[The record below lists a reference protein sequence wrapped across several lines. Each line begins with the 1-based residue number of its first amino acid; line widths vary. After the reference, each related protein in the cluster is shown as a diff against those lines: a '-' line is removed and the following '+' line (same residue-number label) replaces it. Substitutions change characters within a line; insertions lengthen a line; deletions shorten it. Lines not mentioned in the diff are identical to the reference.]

1 MLNWANRFN
10 ICSFLDNHAYHTQP
24 VNIECLVAA
33 GTVAQT
39 KSSNLNELRS
49 FLHSHK
55 GKWVFGHLAYNC
67 KDQIETLHSRH
78 ADPIGFPD
86 LFFFL
91 PAIVVRLEAN
101 NLTITTY
108 NGQDPEQVF
117 QEIQAMPKHI
127 PLHTH
132 KPIPISER
140 LSHQQYIET
149 IEQLK
154 GHIKRGDCYEINF
167 CQEFFS
173 THAIVDPLSLYYQ
186 LTEIS
191 PTPFACYYR
200 LDDKHLLCASP
211 ERFLQ
216 KKGSQLLSQ
225 PIKGTLPRI
234 THNVALDQQQIEAL
248 RNSEKDKRENVMI
261 VDLVRN
267 DLSRVCNEA
276 SVQVT
281 ELFGIYSFPQ
291 VHQMISTIIGELD
304 ERYDFVD
311 IIKATFPMGS
321 MTGAPKKRVMEL
333 IEQYEQSKRGLYAGT
348 VGYIDPEGNF
358 DLNVVIRSLFY
369 NATSQYLSY
378 QVGGAITYYSD
389 AEQEYEECLV
399 KARAIRRLLEQVTD

>member
-10 ICSFLDNHAYHTQP
+10 ICSFLDNHAYHTLP

-33 GTVAQT
+33 GVVAQT
-39 KSSNLNELRS
+39 NSSDLNELRS
-49 FLHSHK
+49 FLHTHK

-67 KDQIETLHSRH
+67 KDQIEALSSRH
-78 ADPIGFPD
+78 TDPIGFPD

-91 PAIVVRLEAN
+91 PAIVVRLQEDK
-101 NLTITTY
+101 LTITTY

-117 QEIQAMPKHI
+117 QEIQAMPLHI
-127 PLHTH
+127 PLQPHA
-132 KPIPISER
+132 PIPVCER
-140 LSHQQYIET
+140 LSHQQYTDT
-149 IEQLK
+149 IKRLK
-154 GHIKRGDCYEINF
+154 EHIKRGDCYEINF

-173 THAIVDPLSLYYQ
+173 TDANVDPLSLYHQ
-186 LTEIS
+186 LTEVS

-200 LDDKHLLCASP
+200 LDNKHLLCASP

-216 KKGSQLLSQ
+216 KKGGQLLSQ

-234 THNVALDQQQIEAL
+234 THDPQLDQQQIAAL
-248 RNSEKDKRENVMI
+248 RNSEKDKSENVMI

-267 DLSRVCNEA
+267 DLSRVCKEA
-276 SVQVT
+276 SVRVT

-291 VHQMISTIIGELD
+291 VHQMISTITGELD

-348 VGYIDPEGNF
+348 VGYMDPEGNF

-369 NATSQYLSY
+369 NATTQYLSY

-389 AEQEYEECLV
+389 PEQEYEECLV
-399 KARAIRRLLEQVTD
+399 KAKAIRRVLERRDN